1 MKSATKILG
10 FIGFGLSIF
19 VIVLFMMFAIFAPG
33 SDWKIYLFLLIVC
46 LPFII
51 LGLIGTIN
59 FQNKKISSGIF
70 MILASVAV
78 GFLGLMSV
86 AGAGGKLIGG
96 FNMAVGFISAILYI
110 VAAILCFLN
119 KNDKEINQST

>member
-33 SDWKIYLFLLIVC
+33 SDWKIYLLLLVVC

-59 FQNKKISSGIF
+59 FQKKKISSGIF

-78 GFLGLMSV
+78 GFLGLMS
-86 AGAGGKLIGG
+86 AAGGRLIGG

-110 VAAILCFLN
+110 VAAILCFIS
-119 KNDKEINQST
+119 KSDKGINQST